1 MISLYQPSSN
11 PVHLAFARLQGIE
24 IDMEIGVH
32 PSEIGRIQ
40 KIVIDIEVG
49 FDDALTRIPDSK
61 DGLLDGFD
69 YSNVKTC
76 VDEVVKERIHLLETV
91 ANNIADRILKLRGA
105 LTCEITV
112 TKKRCW
118 GNVQTTSIRIQREA

>member
-1 MISLYQPSSN
+1 
-11 PVHLAFARLQGIE
+11 
-24 IDMEIGVH
+24 MEIGVH